1 MLILCAGAP
10 QQNAAAYSPLSDAWG
25 HFAGVPAFL
34 WPFQMAHPYLY
45 NLIVCL
51 FIVVLVGSFA
61 VLCYALSLYFHR
73 NRFLVITLPGI
84 LLWIGSD
91 YISGMTYSLGNM
103 VPSLPQ
109 VMQLSDETCYI
120 LLPIYSVL
128 LLLISFLLIRYKC
141 SKAKDVLV

>member
-1 MLILCAGAP
+1 
-10 QQNAAAYSPLSDAWG
+10 
-25 HFAGVPAFL
+25 
-34 WPFQMAHPYLY
+34 
-45 NLIVCL
+45 
-51 FIVVLVGSFA
+51 
-61 VLCYALSLYFHR
+61 
-73 NRFLVITLPGI
+73 
-84 LLWIGSD
+84 
-91 YISGMTYSLGNM
+91 MTYSLGNM